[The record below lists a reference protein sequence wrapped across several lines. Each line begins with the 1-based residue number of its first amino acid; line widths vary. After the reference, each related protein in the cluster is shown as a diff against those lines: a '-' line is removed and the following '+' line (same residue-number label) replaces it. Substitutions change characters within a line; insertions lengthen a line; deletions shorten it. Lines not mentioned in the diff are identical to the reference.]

1 MYLNILCISIKKI
14 LLTQIISIA
23 PVKRLNFKKCE
34 PFILMG
40 NHCGGHVA
48 GTKFH
53 VEKETASRLVKLPF
67 RKTPF
72 RKRSQIRVAKAS
84 QNEQSEEKDCD
95 LEKQATF

>member
-1 MYLNILCISIKKI
+1 MVIKKF
-14 LLTQIISIA
+14 LLTQILA
-23 PVKRLNFKKCE
+23 PTKGLNFKKCE

-72 RKRSQIRVAKAS
+72 RKRSQIRVAKPS
-84 QNEQSEEKDCD
+84 QKREGKHCNN
-95 LEKQATF
+95 ATF

>member
-1 MYLNILCISIKKI
+1 MKKNLLTQSISIK
-14 LLTQIISIA
+14 S
-23 PVKRLNFKKCE
+23 VKRLNFKKCE
-34 PFILMG
+34 PVILMG

-72 RKRSQIRVAKAS
+72 RKWSQIRVAKAS
-84 QNEQSEEKDCD
+84 QN
-95 LEKQATF
+95 

>member
-1 MYLNILCISIKKI
+1 
-14 LLTQIISIA
+14 
-23 PVKRLNFKKCE
+23 
-34 PFILMG
+34 MG

-72 RKRSQIRVAKAS
+72 RKWSQIRVAKAS
-84 QNEQSEEKDCD
+84 QNEKVRKNIETMPHSKVLIKIFVKNLKKYFIPLCSVSY
-95 LEKQATF
+95 LFTA